1 MGLIALFFLVKR
13 SFEIGGNTSFCGN
26 KEAFPE
32 SPKTKLK
39 ELKSLRS
46 EKYQRPQGS
55 ERPQRPKR
63 PQREMSFYGYKN
75 IILRV

>member
-1 MGLIALFFLVKR
+1 MGLIALFFWFIEVFR
-13 SFEIGGNTSFCGN
+13 FVEILHFCVN

-32 SPKTKLK
+32 SLKTKLK

-46 EKYQRPQGS
+46 EKYQRPQGP

>member
-1 MGLIALFFLVKR
+1 MGLMALFFWFIEVLHWWKLC
-13 SFEIGGNTSFCGN
+13 EN
-26 KEAFPE
+26 KESFPE
-32 SPKTKLK
+32 SAKTKLK

-46 EKYQRPQGS
+46 EKHQKPRGP
-55 ERPQRPKR
+55 ERPQRHKR